1 MAKKITVVHS
11 SYDIMLI
18 GPSEEEVTYTR
29 NPVERNMHVRRWMVK
44 SKKI

>member
-11 SYDIMLI
+11 SYDITLI
-18 GPSEEEVTYTR
+18 GPSEEEVTYTL
-29 NPVERNMHVRRWMVK
+29 NTVERNMHVRRWMAK